1 MTTIQIIKT
10 TLLAFVAL
18 FGMQTIKAAER
29 FVNFN
34 QGALLLNPQKQV
46 TITTDEADF
55 KAVDIAVHA
64 LAADFGRVTGQDAVL
79 QHQADAKIIVGTIGH
94 SKFIDQL
101 AKKKLIDATQLKGK
115 REKFIITTVGKQLI
129 IAGSDRRGTVYGIYE
144 LSAQMGVSPWYYWAD
159 VPTERH
165 EELYVNQG
173 IYTDGEPAVAYRGIF
188 LNDEAPCLSTW
199 IKNTFGTNYADHH
212 FYERV
217 FELVLRLKGNMMWPA
232 MWMWSFYADDP
243 ANEKTANDM
252 GIVMSTSHHE
262 PMARNHQEYARKRA
276 EWGPWNYNTNKT
288 KLQQFFREGIERMK
302 GTEQLVTIGMRGDG
316 DEAMSDEA
324 DTRLMQQIIADQR
337 KIIADVTGKKASET
351 PQVWALY
358 KEVLDYY
365 DKGMKVPEDVILLLC
380 DDNWGNVRRVPNAQ
394 ERKHKGGWGLYY
406 HVDYVG
412 APRNSKWL
420 NVTPMQ
426 NMWEQLT
433 LAYENGIQAMWIL
446 NVGDL
451 KPMEFPISMFMDM
464 AWNPRKYDVNNITE
478 HARQFCLQQFG
489 AKQADEAARLLN
501 IVCKLNGRC
510 TAEMMDANTY
520 NINTG
525 EWKQVVDEY
534 ATLERDALRQY
545 LTLDEN
551 QRDAYQQII
560 LFPIQAMGNIH
571 QMYYAQAMNRKL
583 FKEGNPDCNLWADR
597 VEQAFKR
604 DSTLCADYNLKMAG
618 GKWNGMMIQKHI
630 GYTSW
635 NDDFP
640 ADRMP
645 EVKRIEKPTN
655 GGYVFTEANGVVA
668 MEAEHY
674 YAASDASEAKWTIIP
689 DMGRT
694 RSGVTLMP
702 YTKGVEGASLTYR
715 FRMPNG
721 VKSPLKIHIVVKSTL
736 DYLNKGGLTYSV
748 QLDQGEVQTVNF
760 NHNLNEKKENI
771 YSIYYPT
778 VARRVVESIV
788 TLPVVEGEFHTLTI
802 KPNDPAIV
810 FEKIVVDAG
819 GYKPSYLFMNESTC
833 KIDTS
838 QK

>member
-34 QGALLLNPQKQV
+34 QGDLLLNPQKQV

-79 QHQADAKIIVGTIGH
+79 QHQADAKIIVVTIGH

-165 EELYVNQG
+165 EEIYVNQG

-337 KIIADVTGKKASET
+337 KIIADVTGKKASDT

-464 AWNPRKYDVNNITE
+464 AWNPRKYDVNNIT
-478 HARQFCLQQFG
+478 
-489 AKQADEAARLLN
+489 
-501 IVCKLNGRC
+501 
-510 TAEMMDANTY
+510 
-520 NINTG
+520 
-525 EWKQVVDEY
+525 
-534 ATLERDALRQY
+534 
-545 LTLDEN
+545 
-551 QRDAYQQII
+551 
-560 LFPIQAMGNIH
+560 
-571 QMYYAQAMNRKL
+571 
-583 FKEGNPDCNLWADR
+583 
-597 VEQAFKR
+597 
-604 DSTLCADYNLKMAG
+604 
-618 GKWNGMMIQKHI
+618 
-630 GYTSW
+630 
-635 NDDFP
+635 
-640 ADRMP
+640 
-645 EVKRIEKPTN
+645 
-655 GGYVFTEANGVVA
+655 
-668 MEAEHY
+668 
-674 YAASDASEAKWTIIP
+674 
-689 DMGRT
+689 
-694 RSGVTLMP
+694 
-702 YTKGVEGASLTYR
+702 
-715 FRMPNG
+715 
-721 VKSPLKIHIVVKSTL
+721 
-736 DYLNKGGLTYSV
+736 
-748 QLDQGEVQTVNF
+748 
-760 NHNLNEKKENI
+760 
-771 YSIYYPT
+771 
-778 VARRVVESIV
+778 
-788 TLPVVEGEFHTLTI
+788 
-802 KPNDPAIV
+802 
-810 FEKIVVDAG
+810 
-819 GYKPSYLFMNESTC
+819 
-833 KIDTS
+833 
-838 QK
+838 

>member
-34 QGALLLNPQKQV
+34 QGDLLLNPQKQV

-79 QHQADAKIIVGTIGH
+79 QHQADAKIIVGTIGY

-165 EELYVNQG
+165 EEIYVNQG

-545 LTLDEN
+545 ITLDEN
-551 QRDAYQQII
+551 QRDAYLQII

-645 EVKRIEKPTN
+645 EVKRIENPTN

-833 KIDTS
+833 KIDSS